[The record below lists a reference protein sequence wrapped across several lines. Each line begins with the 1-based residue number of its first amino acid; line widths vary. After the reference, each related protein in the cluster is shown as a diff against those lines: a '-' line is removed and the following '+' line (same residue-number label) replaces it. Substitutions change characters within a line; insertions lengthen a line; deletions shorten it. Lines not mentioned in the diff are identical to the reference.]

1 MELVLLRHARPR
13 LADPPLSPGNVVDVL
28 LAGGSIVALGA
39 HLDTGTLPVQERDL
53 EGRFVFPGLVDG
65 HVHFLGAAGDEGFS
79 SKTPE
84 IFLSDFL
91 RGGVTTAVGCLGF
104 GRGNESLPHLWIKTQ
119 TLASEGLS
127 THMYTG
133 NFRTPSPSLTGSPAE
148 DIVLV
153 PQVRGIKISVADS
166 CSSHPSV
173 EEFARLASESYIAGL
188 QSGKPG
194 MLHVHVGH
202 HGDPYVFLSA
212 VQERAGIPWDRLIPT
227 HCNWSAD
234 LVEGATAYARKGG
247 VVDCSTILDT
257 ARGSKTSV
265 KAGRA
270 VRRMLDGGVP
280 RSHITL
286 STDGNVG
293 MPIRNAAGEQT
304 GLYLERVS
312 SLWEELRDLIRD
324 GMPPEEAVAL
334 GSRHPAQR
342 LGLFPRKGCLRVGA
356 DADLVVVGE
365 NWEIEDTYLG
375 GRLGLSQGEPVLRSL
390 FETDVLAEGRR
401 GCATWNR

>member
-1 MELVLLRHARPR
+1 MELVLLRHARPL
-13 LADPPLSPGNVVDVL
+13 LADRPLPPGGVVDLL
-28 LAGGSIVALGA
+28 LAGRSIVAMEP
-39 HLDTGTLPVQERDL
+39 HLDPGGLSVRTRDL
-53 EGRFVFPGLVDG
+53 EGRYVFPGLVDG
-65 HVHFLGAAGDEGFS
+65 HVHFLGAAGDEGFA

-104 GRGNESLPHLWIKTQ
+104 GRGNESLTHLWIKAQ

-127 THMYTG
+127 TYMYTG
-133 NFRTPSPSLTGSPAE
+133 NFRTPSPSITGSPAE

-153 PQVRGIKISVADS
+153 PQVRGIKTSLADC

-173 EEFARLASESYIAGL
+173 EEFARLASEGYIAGL

-202 HGDPYVFLSA
+202 HGDPYTFLSA
-212 VQERAGIPWDRLIPT
+212 VRDRSGVPWNQLIPT
-227 HCNWSAD
+227 HCNWNPD
-234 LVEGATAYARKGG
+234 LVEGATEYVRKGG
-247 VVDCSTILDT
+247 YVDCSTILDT

-270 VRRMLDGGVP
+270 VRRMLDGGAP
-280 RSHITL
+280 WDHITL
-286 STDGNVG
+286 SSDGNVG
-293 MPIRNAAGEQT
+293 MPLRNEAGEQI

-312 SLWEELRDLIRD
+312 SLWEEIRDLIRD
-324 GMPPEEAVAL
+324 GMPPEEAIVL

-342 LGLFPRKGCLRVGA
+342 LGLFPRKGSLEVGG
-356 DADLVVVGE
+356 DADIVVAGE
-365 NWEIEDTYLG
+365 DWDIEDVYLG
-375 GRLGLSQGEPVLRSL
+375 GRLGLERGEPVLRSL
-390 FETDVLAEGRR
+390 FETDVLADGRR
-401 GCATWNR
+401 DITTWKR